1 MHFHLLDEDDN
12 PIVPTS
18 TSIAIKYFFLIIFH
32 SFPCKYLH
40 AFYVISLVAAEV
52 CDDGAVV
59 EYSCEHGFSFSG
71 DFNNKTS
78 ECVEGVWT
86 GAPLHGCTGI
96 QYLIVVLCSI

>member
-1 MHFHLLDEDDN
+1 M
-12 PIVPTS
+12 T
-18 TSIAIKYFFLIIFH
+18 
-32 SFPCKYLH
+32 
-40 AFYVISLVAAEV
+40 LVAAEV

-96 QYLIVVLCSI
+96 QFLIAVLCSSLKTNWIHASDHANLHVIVLKLG